1 MSLPFSILN
10 YKKEEDKK
18 IEVEI
23 EDDDFELINLDKL
36 IKQFVEL
43 GLPYDTSDFINFL
56 YQNKLKIYYLNLPV
70 LSLAYLHLKNDTSF
84 DNDYIIY
91 FSSLKKNFNMDKLNI
106 QLEIYK
112 KIIQNIITQK
122 K

>member
-10 YKKEEDKK
+10 YKKEEEKK